1 MLHRKPCRKKQ
12 SGARRGPL
20 RAPAPSHTINIRNMR
35 ARRAASPPRM
45 LYYTVIKYILLYKL
59 YTNAHTLRVKM
70 FKTLLHHLPLI
81 LYRDGRHIYSTSCIK
96 HLH

>member
-20 RAPAPSHTINIRNMR
+20 LAPAPSHTINIRNMR

-45 LYYTVIKYILLYKL
+45 LYYTVIKYIQLYKL
-59 YTNAHTLRVKM
+59 YTNVHTFQVKR
-70 FKTLLHHLPLI
+70 FKVNL
-81 LYRDGRHIYSTSCIK
+81 
-96 HLH
+96 